1 MYVLNKTLV
10 VTETCKSLALI
21 SQEFWLPS
29 MRMLFSNRRMNMF
42 YEQNLK
48 INQRLSET
56 IPV

>member
-1 MYVLNKTLV
+1 MFVLNKTLV
-10 VTETCKSLALI
+10 VTETGKSLALI

-29 MRMLFSNRRMNMF
+29 MRMLFSNRRRNMF

-48 INQRLSET
+48 INQRLSEA